1 MSGNH
6 ANFIIISEVVAGGEL
21 VSIRNLRFLITL
33 IYL

>member
-6 ANFIIISEVVAGGEL
+6 ANFIISGEVVAGGEL
-21 VSIRNLRFLITL
+21 VSICNLRPLITL